1 MEYSLYNN
9 SDSPVVTIRTTITG
23 AAVFGVKHPKTD
35 NRVLSSP
42 SSAPKK
48 TANGSNGI
56 SDKDRDEII
65 KSTYHL
71 ITTYGHERL
80 RWLVLTFDGEASD
93 EGLTNLL
100 ADFNKLK
107 NKSVPRYLNN
117 CYRSDIQPWLCVYG
131 LRKRESFNRKLPC
144 YDLNILLLYLDESGK
159 PLFDLDLVIKNI
171 YAAASKLAK
180 ETIAIP
186 LDIYNS
192 HLDSAKPT
200 LQFAHYLANQV
211 DQKSLKA
218 FIEKTNDAYILSQW
232 ATIPK
237 SLNSKIKDLKNNLP
251 GGSLSDVKQLL
262 NDGKS
267 SKFVESVSN
276 DKRKVIAKLNPDSA
290 ATFHQCFIQEWEA
303 HNT

>member
-1 MEYSLYNN
+1 MEYNLYN
-9 SDSPVVTIRTTITG
+9 SSSPSVVTIRTTVTG

-48 TANGSNGI
+48 TANGSDGI
-56 SDKDRDEII
+56 SDKDKDEII
-65 KSTYHL
+65 KSAYHL
-71 ITTYGHERL
+71 ITTYGYERL
-80 RWLVLTFDGEASD
+80 RWLVLTFDSEISD

-107 NKSVPRYLNN
+107 NKSVPRYLNK
-117 CYRSDIQPWLCVYG
+117 CYQPDMQPWLCVYG
-131 LRKRESFNRKLPC
+131 LRKRESFNRNLPC
-144 YDLNILLLYLDESGK
+144 YDLNTLLLYLDDAGK
-159 PLFDLDLVIKNI
+159 PLFDSDLLIKNI

-186 LDIYNS
+186 LDIYNNR
-192 HLDSAKPT
+192 LDSTKPA
-200 LQFAHYLANQV
+200 LQFAYYLANQV
-211 DQKSLKA
+211 NPKSLKA
-218 FIEKTNDAYILSQW
+218 FVKKTNDAYILSQW

-237 SLNSKIKDLKNNLP
+237 SLNSKIKDLKNDLP

-290 ATFHQCFIQEWEA
+290 ATFHQSFIQEWEA